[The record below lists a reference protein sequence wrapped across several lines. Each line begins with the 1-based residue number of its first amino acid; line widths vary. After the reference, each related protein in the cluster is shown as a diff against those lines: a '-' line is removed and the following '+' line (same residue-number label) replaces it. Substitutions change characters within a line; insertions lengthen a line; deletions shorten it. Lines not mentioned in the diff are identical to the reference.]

1 MNKFMRLVVLFD
13 LPVKTKK
20 QRHDA
25 TAFRNFLLK
34 DGYYMLQYS
43 VYVRVCNGA
52 DAVQKHRARL
62 QDHLPDNGA
71 VRVMVITEKQYESI
85 EILVGNLTMA
95 DQAFSSN
102 QLTVL

>member
-1 MNKFMRLVVLFD
+1 MNRFMRLVVLFD

>member
-1 MNKFMRLVVLFD
+1 MRLVVLFD